1 MEASIKTIKFE
12 KKTEENKKFSIEIKE
27 FSEYINI
34 KITSIDKIPCDEY
47 EKKFYLSDFKNNR
60 YLSICLNIS
69 EIFISLEPQIK
80 DTNRVLL
87 KEEDENKLKLIIP
100 LPNPLV
106 KELLLYIPKIEKN
119 INSQIKDLYK
129 IINNQQKIINSLN
142 ERLSIIE
149 REREREKEESQY
161 FMCKNSN
168 IIKNDREKDLA
179 IRKWVDP
186 DRKNFKFKLLFKMS
200 RDGNQSSVY
209 HQLCDNKENLL
220 TLIETDNN
228 IKFGGFASKSW
239 GVSNQF
245 IEKAFM
251 FSLNQMK
258 KFERLNNNN
267 AMYGGSSYGP
277 VFGNAW
283 DIYINSTMT
292 SGCEQYNNNSIFF
305 KKYEITNNGAFNIKE
320 MEIFQ
325 IE

>member
-1 MEASIKTIKFE
+1 
-12 KKTEENKKFSIEIKE
+12 
-27 FSEYINI
+27 
-34 KITSIDKIPCDEY
+34 
-47 EKKFYLSDFKNNR
+47 
-60 YLSICLNIS
+60 
-69 EIFISLEPQIK
+69 
-80 DTNRVLL
+80 
-87 KEEDENKLKLIIP
+87 
-100 LPNPLV
+100 
-106 KELLLYIPKIEKN
+106 
-119 INSQIKDLYK
+119 
-129 IINNQQKIINSLN
+129 
-142 ERLSIIE
+142 
-149 REREREKEESQY
+149 
-161 FMCKNSN
+161 
-168 IIKNDREKDLA
+168 
-179 IRKWVDP
+179 
-186 DRKNFKFKLLFKMS
+186 MS

-267 AMYGGSSYGP
+267 AMFDGSSYGP

-305 KKYEITNNGAFNIKE
+305 KKYEITNNGSFNIKE